1 MFADIKRE
9 LADFDVYFDEDP
21 STSFSSASST
31 PAASQPLKNQHVTAA
46 TTDAHDATVKRPISK
61 SLGQPNSSCP
71 SKHSKT
77 PSTEALDEALQPNH
91 LEKCPKTKQ
100 ASTSTKG
107 LTNATI
113 RDPLAPPVLEQCF
126 DKTENVTKTPKSE
139 PHSGSQQGK
148 MAKKPISGSQKSS
161 EDSKED
167 QFDSSRPAES
177 AYAIFENVAPTVSKI
192 QSVKAKNLQ
201 HSAPK
206 TGFLSLY
213 SEKPQ
218 FLRDKGCL
226 STENSQFDS

>member
-1 MFADIKRE
+1 MFADIKKE

-91 LEKCPKTKQ
+91 LEKGPKTKQ

-148 MAKKPISGSQKSS
+148 MAKKPTSGS
-161 EDSKED
+161 
-167 QFDSSRPAES
+167 
-177 AYAIFENVAPTVSKI
+177 
-192 QSVKAKNLQ
+192 
-201 HSAPK
+201 
-206 TGFLSLY
+206 
-213 SEKPQ
+213 
-218 FLRDKGCL
+218 
-226 STENSQFDS
+226 

>member
-1 MFADIKRE
+1 MFADIKKE

-126 DKTENVTKTPKSE
+126 DKTENVMSPK
-139 PHSGSQQGK
+139 
-148 MAKKPISGSQKSS
+148 
-161 EDSKED
+161 
-167 QFDSSRPAES
+167 RL
-177 AYAIFENVAPTVSKI
+177 NLNRTVDHNREKWR
-192 QSVKAKNLQ
+192 KNL
-201 HSAPK
+201 SPALRRVRRIPK
-206 TGFLSLY
+206 KINLIDLNLLNLPTLFSRTLLQPFRRYRAS
-213 SEKPQ
+213 KPKI
-218 FLRDKGCL
+218 F
-226 STENSQFDS
+226 STARLKPDF

>member
-1 MFADIKRE
+1 MFADIKKE

-148 MAKKPISGSQKSS
+148 MAKKPISSS
-161 EDSKED
+161 
-167 QFDSSRPAES
+167 
-177 AYAIFENVAPTVSKI
+177 
-192 QSVKAKNLQ
+192 
-201 HSAPK
+201 
-206 TGFLSLY
+206 
-213 SEKPQ
+213 
-218 FLRDKGCL
+218 
-226 STENSQFDS
+226 